1 MGSAIP
7 WNISRRKTVEIYIF
21 DACYFTWCHW
31 CIAPEV
37 ERVWKR
43 VALRA
48 STTRIATNL
57 YPRDPLPLDDTRVD
71 TQTYD
76 RVSKRNKKPG
86 GLIISSGRGPCTERR
101 GGKIETRVPRCYRG
115 ISREWK
121 IAIRTWRY
129 REWRAVDED
138 SSVWIIDRVEGN
150 IRERDRNGKQ
160 DELIGGWKNRPC
172 FRTMQ
177 VIGEENREDNRVKGI
192 LERRVVWME
201 DIREKFGLTREV
213 NHCKTN

>member
-1 MGSAIP
+1 M
-7 WNISRRKTVEIYIF
+7 
-21 DACYFTWCHW
+21 
-31 CIAPEV
+31 AP
-37 ERVWKR
+37 
-43 VALRA
+43 
-48 STTRIATNL
+48 I
-57 YPRDPLPLDDTRVD
+57 
-71 TQTYD
+71 
-76 RVSKRNKKPG
+76 RNGEGEKLKLG
-86 GLIISSGRGPCTERR
+86 V
-101 GGKIETRVPRCYRG
+101 IEGYRG
-115 ISREWK
+115 SEKSRFERGD
-121 IAIRTWRY
+121 I
-129 REWRAVDED
+129 ENGGVDED